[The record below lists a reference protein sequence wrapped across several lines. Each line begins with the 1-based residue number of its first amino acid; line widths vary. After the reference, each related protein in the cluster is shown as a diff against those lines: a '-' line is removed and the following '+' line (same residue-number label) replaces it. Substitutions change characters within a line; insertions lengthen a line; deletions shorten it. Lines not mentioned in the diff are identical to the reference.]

1 MEGNV
6 GLSLATKNTPALVL
20 GPLSIPAPSPSQS
33 LNSSSVTNTS
43 EVCDTFTR
51 IGADLT
57 ANTWR
62 PVVARRC
69 KGTDGVWR
77 DR

>member
-1 MEGNV
+1 MGTEPGAVPGDKKHARV
-6 GLSLATKNTPALVL
+6 GARAAVDP
-20 GPLSIPAPSPSQS
+20 GPSPSQS
-33 LNSSSVTNTS
+33 LNSYSVTS
-43 EVCDTFTR
+43 RGDVCDTFTR

-57 ANTWR
+57 ANTGR